1 MSNSIVGNN
10 ANPTECFTW
19 YEVEVD
25 DDEYEDMEGEMVDEQ
40 NIFARRAVIP
50 KNSNSTT
57 VTIFYYYLAPTSSWF
72 WDYNYGVNYT
82 PVVPVVFA
90 ADSEWKLIQC
100 LNASFNEIS
109 LTGQSNGWKSF
120 NVTLT
125 RKLVEGE
132 RIVFGL
138 YSDIFGYTS
147 TGEIEDSETTMS
159 YFYWTR
165 AHRRDYA
172 NQISYVSSQDF
183 ISQQRNIFN
192 DYEICEYLQYENE
205 PDGLAYSYTV
215 LGNVGAVA
223 RFSNRSLTAVR
234 KPTGLCALEC
244 SNRRIAFFKF
254 SKNESLGF
262 LDSVQKLLLLIRSC
276 ISGFGSNDS
285 TSRTADYKKEIESTS
300 GNSESLTRFGENKR
314 SFEDEAEIVARPF
327 ASRIF
332 FRTVETVMSFWDWL
346 RGKIREA
353 NYVVNFFTP
362 VVLEVTLD
370 GKNMNRIYKGQ
381 TKIRVL
387 LDCQCDISGYANV
400 KIKARKPDG
409 ITDVIFPAVVKD
421 AEKGIIFYD
430 VQSENDFD
438 IVGWWTLWPM
448 FVFDDDRTNCGRA
461 QRAFVYEEGT

>member
-72 WDYNYGVNYT
+72 WDYNYGVDYK
-82 PVVPVVFA
+82 PVVPVVFVV
-90 ADSEWKLIQC
+90 DSNWQLTQC
-100 LNASFNEIS
+100 LNASFTEIS

-125 RKLVEGE
+125 RKLIEGE

-138 YSDIFGYTS
+138 YSDILGYTS

-172 NQISYVSSQDF
+172 NQISYVSSPDF

-192 DYEICEYLQYENE
+192 DYEICMYLQYENE
-205 PDGLAYSYTV
+205 PDGFFYTRTV
-215 LGNVGAVA
+215 IGNVGAAA
-223 RFSNRSLTAVR
+223 RFSGRSLSSLR
-234 KPTGLCALEC
+234 KTTGLCALG
-244 SNRRIAFFKF
+244 STNRRIAFFKII
-254 SKNESLGF
+254 KNENIVF
-262 LDSVQKLLLLIRSC
+262 LDSVQKLLLLIRFC
-276 ISGFGSNDS
+276 ISSFGSNDS
-285 TSRTADYKKEIESTS
+285 TSRIADYKKEIESMA

-332 FRTVETVMSFWDWL
+332 YRTVETVMSFWDWL

-353 NYVVNFFTP
+353 NYVVTLYTP
-362 VVLEVTLD
+362 VVLEISLGED
-370 GKNMNRIYKGQ
+370 NMKRIYKG
-381 TKIRVL
+381 KSKLRVL
-387 LDCQCDISGYANV
+387 LNCGCDLNGYASVNLV
-400 KIKARKPDG
+400 CRKPDD
-409 ITDVIFPAVVKD
+409 TVVSFPSVVKD
-421 AEKGIIFYD
+421 ADKGIIFYD
-430 VQSENDFD
+430 VQSEDDFNQS
-438 IVGWWTLWPM
+438 GWWTFWPE
-448 FVFDDDRTNCGRA
+448 FVFDDDRTSCGIAIR
-461 QRAFVYEEGT
+461 RFVYEVGT

>member
-90 ADSEWKLIQC
+90 ADSEWKLTQC

-172 NQISYVSSQDF
+172 NQISYVSSLDF

-192 DYEICEYLQYENE
+192 DYEICMYLQYENE
-205 PDGLAYSYTV
+205 PDGFFYTRSV
-215 LGNVGAVA
+215 IGNVGASGFFVG
-223 RFSNRSLTAVR
+223 RSLEAKRSLLNTVAGSDSATRALR
-234 KPTGLCALEC
+234 KVILKTE
-244 SNRRIAFFKF
+244 N
-254 SKNESLGF
+254 LGF
-262 LDSVQKLLLLIRSC
+262 LDSVQQLLLIIRSC
-276 ISGFGSNDS
+276 FSSAETAES
-285 TSRTADYKKEIESTS
+285 LRLKADYKRISQSVVDDEETINRQGESFRDFRDDVEIE
-300 GNSESLTRFGENKR
+300 
-314 SFEDEAEIVARPF
+314 ARPF
-327 ASRIF
+327 ASRLF
-332 FRTVETVMSFWDWL
+332 FRTVQTVVGFWDWL

-353 NYVVNFFTP
+353 NNV
-362 VVLEVTLD
+362 VTLYSPMD
-370 GKNMNRIYKGQ
+370 LEI
-381 TKIRVL
+381 TLESKI
-387 LDCQCDISGYANV
+387 
-400 KIKARKPDG
+400 
-409 ITDVIFPAVVKD
+409 
-421 AEKGIIFYD
+421 
-430 VQSENDFD
+430 
-438 IVGWWTLWPM
+438 
-448 FVFDDDRTNCGRA
+448 
-461 QRAFVYEEGT
+461 

>member
-72 WDYNYGVNYT
+72 WDYNYGVDYK

-90 ADSEWKLIQC
+90 ADSNWQLTQC

-138 YSDIFGYTS
+138 YSDILGYTS

-172 NQISYVSSQDF
+172 NQISYVSSPDF
-183 ISQQRNIFN
+183 ISQQRNIFC
-192 DYEICEYLQYENE
+192 DYEMCIYMQYENE
-205 PDGLAYSYTV
+205 PDGFFYTRTV
-215 LGNVGAVA
+215 LGNVGTAA
-223 RFSNRSLTAVR
+223 RFSGRRLGAVR
-234 KPTGLCALEC
+234 KPTGLCALGS

-254 SKNESLGF
+254 SKNESLSF

-276 ISGFGSNDS
+276 LSGFYSSDS
-285 TSRTADYKKEIESTS
+285 TSHIANYKKEIETTA
-300 GNSESLTRFGENKR
+300 GNYENLTRFGENKR

-353 NYVVNFFTP
+353 NNVVSLFTP
-362 VVLEVTLD
+362 VVLGISLGED
-370 GKNMNRIYKGQ
+370 NMKRIYKG
-381 TKIRVL
+381 KSKLRVL
-387 LDCQCDISGYANV
+387 LNCGVDLNGYASVNLV
-400 KIKARKPDG
+400 CRKPDD
-409 ITDVIFPAVVKD
+409 TVVSFPSVVKD
-421 AEKGIIFYD
+421 ADNGIIFYD
-430 VQSENDFD
+430 VQSANDFD
-438 IVGWWTLWPM
+438 QSGWWTFWPE
-448 FVFDDDRTNCGRA
+448 FVFDDDRTSCGKAIR
-461 QRAFVYEEGT
+461 RFVYEVGT

>member
-57 VTIFYYYLAPTSSWF
+57 VTIFYYCLAPTSSWF

-90 ADSEWKLIQC
+90 ADSEWKLTQC

-138 YSDIFGYTS
+138 YSDILGYTS

-205 PDGLAYSYTV
+205 PDGFFYTRSV
-215 LGNVGAVA
+215 VGNVGAFGGFT
-223 RFSNRSLTAVR
+223 RRSLGAKRSLLGNVAGSDSAVR
-234 KPTGLCALEC
+234 ILRKVILKTEAV
-244 SNRRIAFFKF
+244 
-254 SKNESLGF
+254 GF
-262 LDSVQKLLLLIRSC
+262 YDSVQKLLLILRSC
-276 ISGFGSNDS
+276 FSAGSL
-285 TSRTADYKKEIESTS
+285 
-300 GNSESLTRFGENKR
+300 SESISNKSTYKRLTESSIENQEVLLR
-314 SFEDEAEIVARPF
+314 HGDNFRAFTDEANIEDVPF
-327 ASRIF
+327 ASRLF
-332 FRTVETVMSFWDWL
+332 FRTVQTVLGFWDWL

-353 NYVVNFFTP
+353 NNVVSLFCP
-362 VVLEVTLD
+362 VHLEIELEC
-370 GKNMNRIYKGQ
+370 
-381 TKIRVL
+381 KI
-387 LDCQCDISGYANV
+387 
-400 KIKARKPDG
+400 
-409 ITDVIFPAVVKD
+409 
-421 AEKGIIFYD
+421 
-430 VQSENDFD
+430 
-438 IVGWWTLWPM
+438 
-448 FVFDDDRTNCGRA
+448 
-461 QRAFVYEEGT
+461 

>member
-72 WDYNYGVNYT
+72 WDYNYGVDYK

-90 ADSEWKLIQC
+90 ADSNWQLTQC

-138 YSDIFGYTS
+138 YSDILGYTS

-172 NQISYVSSQDF
+172 NQISYVSSPDF

-192 DYEICEYLQYENE
+192 DYEICMYLQYENE
-205 PDGLAYSYTV
+205 PDGFFYTRTV
-215 LGNVGAVA
+215 LGNVGTAA
-223 RFSNRSLTAVR
+223 RFSGRRLGAVR
-234 KPTGLCALEC
+234 KPTGLCALGS

-254 SKNESLGF
+254 SKNESLSF

-276 ISGFGSNDS
+276 LSGFYSSDS
-285 TSRTADYKKEIESTS
+285 TSHIANYKKEIETTA
-300 GNSESLTRFGENKR
+300 GNYENLTRFGENKR

-353 NYVVNFFTP
+353 NNVVSLFTP
-362 VVLEVTLD
+362 VFLEITLGED
-370 GKNMNRIYKGQ
+370 DMKRIYKG
-381 TKIRVL
+381 KSKLRVL
-387 LDCQCDISGYANV
+387 LNCEVDLNGYASVNLV
-400 KIKARKPDG
+400 CRKPDD
-409 ITDVIFPAVVKD
+409 TVVSFPSVVKD
-421 AEKGIIFYD
+421 ADNGIIFYD
-430 VQSENDFD
+430 VQSANDFD
-438 IVGWWTLWPM
+438 QSGWWTFWPE
-448 FVFDDDRTNCGRA
+448 FVFDDDRTSCGKAIR
-461 QRAFVYEEGT
+461 RFVYEVGT

>member
-1 MSNSIVGNN
+1 MNNSIVGNN

-72 WDYNYGVNYT
+72 WDYNYGVDYK
-82 PVVPVVFA
+82 PVVPVVFVV
-90 ADSEWKLIQC
+90 DSNWQLTQC
-100 LNASFNEIS
+100 LNASFTEIS

-125 RKLVEGE
+125 RKLIEGE

-138 YSDIFGYTS
+138 YSDILGYTS

-172 NQISYVSSQDF
+172 NQISYVSSPDF

-192 DYEICEYLQYENE
+192 DYEICMYLQYENE
-205 PDGLAYSYTV
+205 PDGFFYTRTV
-215 LGNVGAVA
+215 IGNVGAAA
-223 RFSNRSLTAVR
+223 RFSGRSLSSLR
-234 KPTGLCALEC
+234 KTTGLCALG
-244 SNRRIAFFKF
+244 STNRRIAFFKII
-254 SKNESLGF
+254 KNENIVF

-276 ISGFGSNDS
+276 ISSFGSNDS
-285 TSRTADYKKEIESTS
+285 TSRIADYKKEIESMA

-332 FRTVETVMSFWDWL
+332 YRTVETVMSFWDWL
-346 RGKIREA
+346 RGKIREV
-353 NYVVNFFTP
+353 NYVVTLYTP
-362 VVLEVTLD
+362 VFLEITLGED
-370 GKNMNRIYKGQ
+370 DMKRIYKG
-381 TKIRVL
+381 KSKLRVL
-387 LDCQCDISGYANV
+387 LNCGCDLNGYASVNLV
-400 KIKARKPDG
+400 CRKPDD
-409 ITDVIFPAVVKD
+409 TVVSFPSVVKD
-421 AEKGIIFYD
+421 ADKGIIFYD

-438 IVGWWTLWPM
+438 QSGWWTFWPE
-448 FVFDDDRTNCGRA
+448 FVFDDDRTSCGIAIR
-461 QRAFVYEEGT
+461 RFVYEVGT

>member
-72 WDYNYGVNYT
+72 WDYNYGVDYK

-90 ADSEWKLIQC
+90 ADSNWQLTQC

-138 YSDIFGYTS
+138 YSDILGYTS

-172 NQISYVSSQDF
+172 NQISYVSSPDF
-183 ISQQRNIFN
+183 ISQQRNIFC
-192 DYEICEYLQYENE
+192 DYEMCIYMQYENE
-205 PDGLAYSYTV
+205 PDGFFYTRTV
-215 LGNVGAVA
+215 LGNVGTAA
-223 RFSNRSLTAVR
+223 RFSGRRLGAVR
-234 KPTGLCALEC
+234 KPTGLCALGS

-254 SKNESLGF
+254 SKNESLSF

-276 ISGFGSNDS
+276 LSGFYSSDS
-285 TSRTADYKKEIESTS
+285 TSHIGNYKKEIETTA
-300 GNSESLTRFGENKR
+300 GNYENLTRFGENKR
-314 SFEDEAEIVARPF
+314 NFEDEAEIVARPF

-353 NYVVNFFTP
+353 NNVVSLFTP
-362 VVLEVTLD
+362 VFLEITLGED
-370 GKNMNRIYKGQ
+370 DMKRIYKG
-381 TKIRVL
+381 KSKLRVL
-387 LDCQCDISGYANV
+387 LNCEVDLNGYASVNLV
-400 KIKARKPDG
+400 CRKPDD
-409 ITDVIFPAVVKD
+409 TVVSFPSVVKD
-421 AEKGIIFYD
+421 ADNGIIFYD
-430 VQSENDFD
+430 VQSANDFD
-438 IVGWWTLWPM
+438 QSGWWTFWPE
-448 FVFDDDRTNCGRA
+448 FVFDDDRTSCGKAIR
-461 QRAFVYEEGT
+461 RFVYEVGT

>member
-1 MSNSIVGNN
+1 MSNSIVGNT

-72 WDYNYGVNYT
+72 WDYNYGVDYK

-90 ADSEWKLIQC
+90 ADSDWKLTQC

-138 YSDIFGYTS
+138 YSDILGYTS

-172 NQISYVSSQDF
+172 NQISYVSSPDF

-192 DYEICEYLQYENE
+192 DYEICMYLQYENE
-205 PDGLAYSYTV
+205 PDGFFYTRSV
-215 LGNVGAVA
+215 LGNVGAA
-223 RFSNRSLTAVR
+223 GAFAGRSLGAKRNLLGNVAGSDSAMRALRKVILKTEAVEF
-234 KPTGLCALEC
+234 TD
-244 SNRRIAFFKF
+244 N
-254 SKNESLGF
+254 
-262 LDSVQKLLLLIRSC
+262 VQKLLLILRSC
-276 ISGFGSNDS
+276 FSIGSLSGSVSNKS
-285 TSRTADYKKEIESTS
+285 TYKRLTESSVENQEVLLRHGDNFRAFTDKANIEDVP
-300 GNSESLTRFGENKR
+300 L
-314 SFEDEAEIVARPF
+314 
-327 ASRIF
+327 ASRLF
-332 FRTVETVMSFWDWL
+332 FRTVQTVLSFWDWV

-353 NYVVNFFTP
+353 NNV
-362 VVLEVTLD
+362 VTLFCPVYLE
-370 GKNMNRIYKGQ
+370 IELEC
-381 TKIRVL
+381 KI
-387 LDCQCDISGYANV
+387 
-400 KIKARKPDG
+400 
-409 ITDVIFPAVVKD
+409 
-421 AEKGIIFYD
+421 
-430 VQSENDFD
+430 
-438 IVGWWTLWPM
+438 
-448 FVFDDDRTNCGRA
+448 
-461 QRAFVYEEGT
+461 

>member
-72 WDYNYGVNYT
+72 WDYNYGVDYK

-90 ADSEWKLIQC
+90 ADSNWQLTQC

-138 YSDIFGYTS
+138 YSDILGYTS

-172 NQISYVSSQDF
+172 NQISYVSSPDF
-183 ISQQRNIFN
+183 ISQQRNIFC
-192 DYEICEYLQYENE
+192 DYEMCIYMQYENE
-205 PDGLAYSYTV
+205 PDGFFYTRTV

-223 RFSNRSLTAVR
+223 RFSGRRLGAVR
-234 KPTGLCALEC
+234 KPTGLCALG
-244 SNRRIAFFKF
+244 STNRRIAFFKIL
-254 SKNESLGF
+254 KNENIVF
-262 LDSVQKLLLLIRSC
+262 LDSVQKLLLLIRSFL
-276 ISGFGSNDS
+276 SGFYSSDS
-285 TSRTADYKKEIESTS
+285 TSHIANYKKEIETTA
-300 GNSESLTRFGENKR
+300 GNYENLTRFGENKR

-353 NYVVNFFTP
+353 NNVVSLFTP
-362 VVLEVTLD
+362 AVLEISLGED
-370 GKNMNRIYKGQ
+370 NMKRIYKG
-381 TKIRVL
+381 KSKLRVL
-387 LDCQCDISGYANV
+387 LNCGVDLNGYASVNLV
-400 KIKARKPDG
+400 CRKPDD
-409 ITDVIFPAVVKD
+409 TVVSFPSVVKD
-421 AEKGIIFYD
+421 ADNGIIFYD
-430 VQSENDFD
+430 VQSANDFD
-438 IVGWWTLWPM
+438 QSGWWTFWPE
-448 FVFDDDRTNCGRA
+448 FVFDDDRTSCGKAIR
-461 QRAFVYEEGT
+461 RFVYEVGT

>member
-72 WDYNYGVNYT
+72 WDYNYGVDYK

-90 ADSEWKLIQC
+90 ADSNWQLTQC

-172 NQISYVSSQDF
+172 NQISYVSSPDF

-192 DYEICEYLQYENE
+192 DYEICMYLQYENE
-205 PDGLAYSYTV
+205 PDGLFYTRSV
-215 LGNVGAVA
+215 VGNVGASGA
-223 RFSNRSLTAVR
+223 FAGRSLGVRRTLMNNVTFSDSTIRALRKAILKTENAVV
-234 KPTGLCALEC
+234 
-244 SNRRIAFFKF
+244 F
-254 SKNESLGF
+254 
-262 LDSVQKLLLLIRSC
+262 DSVQKLLLILRSC
-276 ISGFGSNDS
+276 LSCTELSEAIS
-285 TSRTADYKKEIESTS
+285 KKSDFKRI
-300 GNSESLTRFGENKR
+300 SESYVENQEEVIRQGENFR
-314 SFEDEAEIVARPF
+314 AFVEEAVVDDIPF
-327 ASRIF
+327 ASRLF
-332 FRTVETVMSFWDWL
+332 FRSVQTVLSLWDWL

-353 NYVVNFFTP
+353 NNVVNLFCP
-362 VVLEVTLD
+362 VYLEIDLEC
-370 GKNMNRIYKGQ
+370 
-381 TKIRVL
+381 KI
-387 LDCQCDISGYANV
+387 
-400 KIKARKPDG
+400 
-409 ITDVIFPAVVKD
+409 
-421 AEKGIIFYD
+421 
-430 VQSENDFD
+430 
-438 IVGWWTLWPM
+438 
-448 FVFDDDRTNCGRA
+448 
-461 QRAFVYEEGT
+461 

>member
-72 WDYNYGVNYT
+72 WDYNYGVDYK

-90 ADSEWKLIQC
+90 ADSNWQLTQC

-138 YSDIFGYTS
+138 YSDILGYTS

-172 NQISYVSSQDF
+172 NQISYVSSPDF
-183 ISQQRNIFN
+183 ISQQRNIFC
-192 DYEICEYLQYENE
+192 DYEMCIYMQYENE
-205 PDGLAYSYTV
+205 PDGFFYTRTV
-215 LGNVGAVA
+215 LGNVGTAA
-223 RFSNRSLTAVR
+223 RFSGRRLGAVR
-234 KPTGLCALEC
+234 KPTGLCALGS

-254 SKNESLGF
+254 SKNESLSF

-276 ISGFGSNDS
+276 LSGFYSSDS
-285 TSRTADYKKEIESTS
+285 TSHIANYKKEIETTA
-300 GNSESLTRFGENKR
+300 GNYENLTRFGENKR

-353 NYVVNFFTP
+353 NNVVSLFTP
-362 VVLEVTLD
+362 VFLEITLGED
-370 GKNMNRIYKGQ
+370 DMKRIYKG
-381 TKIRVL
+381 KSKLRVL
-387 LDCQCDISGYANV
+387 LNCEVDLNGYASVNLV
-400 KIKARKPDG
+400 CRKPDD
-409 ITDVIFPAVVKD
+409 TVVSFPSVVKD
-421 AEKGIIFYD
+421 ADNGIIFYD
-430 VQSENDFD
+430 VQSANDFD
-438 IVGWWTLWPM
+438 QSGWWTFWPE
-448 FVFDDDRTNCGRA
+448 FVFDDDRTSCGKAIR
-461 QRAFVYEEGT
+461 RFVYEVGT

>member
-57 VTIFYYYLAPTSSWF
+57 VTIFYYFLAPTSSWF

-90 ADSEWKLIQC
+90 ADSEWKLTQC
-100 LNASFNEIS
+100 LNASFSENS

-172 NQISYVSSQDF
+172 NQISYVSSPDF

-192 DYEICEYLQYENE
+192 DYEICMYLQYENE
-205 PDGLAYSYTV
+205 PDGFFYTRTV
-215 LGNVGAVA
+215 LGNVGAAA
-223 RFSNRSLTAVR
+223 RFSGRSLGALR
-234 KPTGLCALEC
+234 KTTGLCALG
-244 SNRRIAFFKF
+244 STNRRIAFFKIL
-254 SKNESLGF
+254 KNENIVF

-276 ISGFGSNDS
+276 LSGFYSSDS
-285 TSRTADYKKEIESTS
+285 TSHIANYKKEIETTA
-300 GNSESLTRFGENKR
+300 GNYERLIRFGENKR
-314 SFEDEAEIVARPF
+314 SFEDEAEIVARSF

-353 NYVVNFFTP
+353 NYVVTLYTP
-362 VVLEVTLD
+362 VVLEISLGED
-370 GKNMNRIYKGQ
+370 NMKRIYKG
-381 TKIRVL
+381 KSKLRVL
-387 LDCQCDISGYANV
+387 LNCGVDLNGYANV
-400 KIKARKPDG
+400 NLVCRKPDD
-409 ITDVIFPAVVKD
+409 TVVSFPSVVKD
-421 AEKGIIFYD
+421 ADNGIIFYD
-430 VQSENDFD
+430 VQSANDFD
-438 IVGWWTLWPM
+438 QSGWWTFWPE
-448 FVFDDDRTNCGRA
+448 FVFDDDRTSCGKAIR
-461 QRAFVYEEGT
+461 RFVYEVGT

>member
-1 MSNSIVGNN
+1 MSNTIVGNT

-25 DDEYEDMEGEMVDEQ
+25 DDEYEDMEGEMVDEED
-40 NIFARRAVIP
+40 IFARRAVVP

-72 WDYNYGVNYT
+72 WDYCYGIDYK
-82 PVVPVVFA
+82 PVIPVVFA
-90 ADSEWKLIQC
+90 ADSDWKLTQC
-100 LNASFNEIS
+100 LNASFTEIS

-132 RIVFGL
+132 RIVYGL
-138 YSDIFGYTS
+138 YSDILGYTT
-147 TGEIEDSETTMS
+147 TGEIEDYETTES
-159 YFYWTR
+159 YLYWTR
-165 AHRRDYA
+165 ARRRDYA
-172 NQISYVSSQDF
+172 NQISYISSPDF
-183 ISQQRNIFN
+183 ISQQRSIFN

-215 LGNVGAVA
+215 LGNVGAAA
-223 RFSNRSLTAVR
+223 RFSSRSLGAVR
-234 KPTGLCALEC
+234 KPTGLCALGS

-276 ISGFGSNDS
+276 ISGFGSRDS
-285 TSRTADYKKEIESTS
+285 TSRNADYKKEIESVAE
-300 GNSESLTRFGENKR
+300 NSESLTRFGENKR
-314 SFEDEAEIVARPF
+314 YFEDEAEIVARPF

-332 FRTVETVMSFWDWL
+332 YRAVETVMSFWDWL

-353 NYVVNFFTP
+353 NYVVTLYTP
-362 VVLEVTLD
+362 VFLEITLGED
-370 GKNMNRIYKGQ
+370 DMKRIYKG
-381 TKIRVL
+381 KSKLRVL
-387 LDCQCDISGYANV
+387 LNCGCDLNGYASVNLV
-400 KIKARKPDG
+400 CRKPDD
-409 ITDVIFPAVVKD
+409 TVVSFPSVVKD

-430 VQSENDFD
+430 VQTENDFD
-438 IVGWWTLWPM
+438 QSGWWTFWPE
-448 FVFDDDRTNCGRA
+448 FVFDDDRTSCGKAIR
-461 QRAFVYEEGT
+461 RFVYEVGT

>member
-40 NIFARRAVIP
+40 NIFARRAVVP
-50 KNSNSTT
+50 KNSNSTI

-90 ADSEWKLIQC
+90 ADYEWKLTQC

-172 NQISYVSSQDF
+172 NQISYVSSPDF

-205 PDGLAYSYTV
+205 PDGFFYTRSV
-215 LGNVGAVA
+215 VGNVGAA
-223 RFSNRSLTAVR
+223 GSFAGRSLRAYREKTDVAVFIDISERILCKRILKSETVSFADTA
-234 KPTGLCALEC
+234 
-244 SNRRIAFFKF
+244 
-254 SKNESLGF
+254 
-262 LDSVQKLLLLIRSC
+262 QKLLFLLRSVFSLSAATDTLLRRSDFQKS
-276 ISGFGSNDS
+276 IFSS
-285 TSRTADYKKEIESTS
+285 IENVEEVKRL
-300 GNSESLTRFGENKR
+300 GESYR
-314 SFEDEAEIVARPF
+314 SFADDAKIEAWPF

-332 FRTVETVMSFWDWL
+332 YRAVETVMNIWDWL

-353 NYVVNFFTP
+353 NNV
-362 VVLEVTLD
+362 VTLYCPVW
-370 GKNMNRIYKGQ
+370 MEVELECRI
-381 TKIRVL
+381 
-387 LDCQCDISGYANV
+387 
-400 KIKARKPDG
+400 
-409 ITDVIFPAVVKD
+409 
-421 AEKGIIFYD
+421 
-430 VQSENDFD
+430 
-438 IVGWWTLWPM
+438 
-448 FVFDDDRTNCGRA
+448 
-461 QRAFVYEEGT
+461 

>member
-72 WDYNYGVNYT
+72 WDYNYGVDYK

-90 ADSEWKLIQC
+90 ADSNWQLTQC

-138 YSDIFGYTS
+138 YSDILGYTS

-172 NQISYVSSQDF
+172 NQISYVSSPDF
-183 ISQQRNIFN
+183 ISQQRNIFC
-192 DYEICEYLQYENE
+192 DYEMCIYMQYENE
-205 PDGLAYSYTV
+205 PDGFFYTRTV
-215 LGNVGAVA
+215 LGNVGTAA
-223 RFSNRSLTAVR
+223 RFSGRRLGAVR
-234 KPTGLCALEC
+234 KPTGLCALGS

-254 SKNESLGF
+254 SKNESLSF

-276 ISGFGSNDS
+276 LSGFYSSDS
-285 TSRTADYKKEIESTS
+285 TSHIANYKKEIETTA
-300 GNSESLTRFGENKR
+300 GNYENLIRFGENKR

-353 NYVVNFFTP
+353 NNVVSLFTP
-362 VVLEVTLD
+362 VFLEITLGED
-370 GKNMNRIYKGQ
+370 DMKRIYKG
-381 TKIRVL
+381 KSKLRVL
-387 LDCQCDISGYANV
+387 LNCEVDLNGYASVNLV
-400 KIKARKPDG
+400 CRKPDD
-409 ITDVIFPAVVKD
+409 TVVSFPSVVKD
-421 AEKGIIFYD
+421 ADNGIIFYD
-430 VQSENDFD
+430 VQSANDFD
-438 IVGWWTLWPM
+438 QSGWWTFWPE
-448 FVFDDDRTNCGRA
+448 FVFDDDRTSCGKAIR
-461 QRAFVYEEGT
+461 RFVYEVGT

>member
-72 WDYNYGVNYT
+72 WDYNYGVDYK

-90 ADSEWKLIQC
+90 ADSNWQLTQC

-138 YSDIFGYTS
+138 YSDILGYTS

-172 NQISYVSSQDF
+172 NQISYVSSPDF
-183 ISQQRNIFN
+183 ISQQRNIFC
-192 DYEICEYLQYENE
+192 DYEMCIYMQYENE
-205 PDGLAYSYTV
+205 PDGFFYTRTV
-215 LGNVGAVA
+215 LGNVGTAA
-223 RFSNRSLTAVR
+223 RFSGRRLGAVR
-234 KPTGLCALEC
+234 KPTGLCALGS

-254 SKNESLGF
+254 SKNESLSF

-276 ISGFGSNDS
+276 LSGFYSSDS
-285 TSRTADYKKEIESTS
+285 TSHIANYKKEIETTA
-300 GNSESLTRFGENKR
+300 GNYENLTRFGENKR

-353 NYVVNFFTP
+353 NNVVSLFTP
-362 VVLEVTLD
+362 VFLEITLGED
-370 GKNMNRIYKGQ
+370 DMKRIYKG
-381 TKIRVL
+381 KSKLRVL
-387 LDCQCDISGYANV
+387 LNCGVDLNGYASVNLV
-400 KIKARKPDG
+400 CRKPDD
-409 ITDVIFPAVVKD
+409 TVVSFPSVVKD
-421 AEKGIIFYD
+421 ADNGIIFYD
-430 VQSENDFD
+430 VQSANDFD
-438 IVGWWTLWPM
+438 QSGWWTFWPE
-448 FVFDDDRTNCGRA
+448 FVFDDDRTSCGKAIR
-461 QRAFVYEEGT
+461 RFVYEVGT